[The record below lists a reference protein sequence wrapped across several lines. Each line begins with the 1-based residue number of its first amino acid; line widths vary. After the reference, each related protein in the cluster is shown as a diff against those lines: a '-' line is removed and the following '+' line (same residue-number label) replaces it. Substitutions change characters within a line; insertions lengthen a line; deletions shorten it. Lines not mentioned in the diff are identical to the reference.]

1 MSEKGFQNT
10 TALLIISSN
19 YQPLKCLDLSMAPYR
34 ISYNLPDQHKYS
46 YPQETRATHWTN
58 SKIF

>member
-46 YPQETRATHWTN
+46 YPQETRATH
-58 SKIF
+58 